1 MTEFVHLHVHSD
13 NSIQDAAVSV
23 MALADRAEELGMTH
37 LALTDHGN
45 MFGAMEFI
53 AACAETLVVGKDEN
67 GEDKEEHV
75 KRKNPINP
83 IIGCEVYVSPGSRF
97 EKKGAENEN
106 RYYHLILL
114 AASREG
120 YFNLVKLCSYAYTE
134 GFYYRPRI
142 DEELLAKYHGGLIA
156 LSACASG
163 EIPRL
168 IQAGKNDEAEAKA
181 LYYRDLF
188 GNDEEGNPNFY
199 LEIMEH
205 GIPAGALRGNNLS
218 QKDIN
223 NAVVKISRQT
233 GIPLVATND
242 VHYLRKEDHIA
253 HDILLCIGTGK
264 VRTEE
269 KRKKYYGDQFYLKTG
284 DEMARLFGEYPEA
297 IENTVLIAKRCN
309 ADVPR
314 IETGDLPRYLP
325 DFEIPGGFDSID
337 SYLRSLAVEGL
348 EKRYAREMT
357 AGSTKW
363 EEVKKRCEYELDII
377 ITMGFT
383 GYFLIV
389 ADFINWAKDMGID
402 VGPGR
407 GSGAGSIVAYALR
420 ITDIDPLKYGL
431 LFERFLNPERISMPD
446 FDIDFCNERRE
457 EVISYVTEKYGKEKV
472 SQIITFGTLGA
483 KAVIKD
489 VARVL
494 SISIPESDAISKLI
508 PFAQKMTLEKAFE
521 ENPKLVE
528 MEKDPRYTELFSLA
542 RKLEGL
548 KRHSSIH
555 AAGIVISRNDLID
568 YVPLYRD
575 PKTGGVATQYS
586 MNYLEGCGLVKMDL
600 LGLKTLDLLH
610 HTEELIRRRGP
621 DWSNFSILN
630 VREDDEATF
639 AMLGE
644 GRSFGVFQ
652 FESEGMQNTLRQ
664 AKPEKIEDLL
674 ALNALYRP
682 GPMANIPQFIECKN
696 GRRAITYLHPNLESV
711 LKETYGVIVY
721 QEQVMQVARII
732 AGYSMGQADDLR
744 RAMGKK
750 KKEAIQKGKLSFL
763 EGAAKQ
769 GFSKDEASRIY
780 DILVPFGGYG
790 FNKSH
795 AAVYAVLAYRTAY
808 LKANFPAE
816 FMAANLSNE
825 INSADKDK
833 LSECIS
839 EARKMG
845 IEVDPPDINRSD
857 KFFTVVDGR
866 IVFGFLGIKGVG
878 SAPADEII
886 LSRQDPATGVVRPY
900 TGFMDFLDRVTL
912 QANQAN
918 QHIVSRKVIEL
929 LIKTGAFD
937 SFGINRPTLLA
948 NMEAAIDHAQNKKNE
963 AKFGQV
969 SLFEDTGEKTFPDFE
984 FTQMPEMD
992 RTEQLSIERELIGF
1006 YFSGHPLDAW
1016 KELWKQ
1022 HVTLDTSN
1030 LDNVVPGTYIVIGM
1044 LKSLK
1049 TVTDKTGKAMAFGT
1063 LEDYRGEIE
1072 LAFFGDVWA
1081 ANRDKLRQDDI
1092 VAIKGRVLKRDAR
1105 TSLQAAAV
1113 LTSAELKEGKI
1124 DELAASG
1131 SNPGPDS
1138 GTGHNQWVDRNAG
1151 QNLAALDKYREVWE
1165 QNMTLDLSSPAGEN
1179 HVLVGVLAGLRT
1191 YTPPNKKEMAFGTLE
1206 DYKGRIDLVFFDR
1219 CWEYNRDK
1227 LIENTCIALKG
1238 KYDQSRAR
1246 PAFLVSS
1253 LLDLG
1258 KLRRTTRAED
1268 AAAGNNTAATAA
1280 QRAPAAGGIAPA
1292 VPQPEVHIRL
1302 RSDAVKDEKAL
1313 YPLKNYLIEHSGP
1326 APVFIHVPLV
1336 DYPPADN
1343 PAAAEDA
1350 PHSAAAGA
1358 TARSE
1363 KIIRTAVQL
1372 SVAADREQLAA
1383 LKQNPAVA
1391 EIWVA

>member
-23 MALADRAEELGMTH
+23 TALADRAEELGMTH

-53 AACAETLVVGKDEN
+53 AACKETLVIEKDEDGN
-67 GEDKEEHV
+67 DKEEHR
-75 KRKNPINP
+75 KRKNPVHP
-83 IIGCEVYVSPGSRF
+83 IIGCEAYVSPGSRF
-97 EKKGAENEN
+97 EKKGTENEN

-142 DEELLAKYHGGLIA
+142 DEDLLAKYHGGLIA

-168 IQAGKNDEAEAKA
+168 IQAGKIEEAEAKA
-181 LYYRDLF
+181 IYYRDLF
-188 GNDEEGNPNFY
+188 GSDAEGNPNFY
-199 LEIMEH
+199 LEIMDH

-223 NAVVKISRQT
+223 NAVVKISRNT

-242 VHYLRKEDHIA
+242 VHYLRREDSVA

-284 DEMARLFGEYPEA
+284 DEMAQLFGEYPEA

-309 ADVPR
+309 ADVPQ
-314 IETGDLPRYLP
+314 IKTGDLPRYLP
-325 DFEIPGGFDSID
+325 DFEIPDGFDSID

-348 EKRYAREMT
+348 EKRYAKEMA
-357 AGSTKW
+357 AGGAKW
-363 EEVKKRCEYELDII
+363 EEIKKRCDYELDTI

-389 ADFINWAKDMGID
+389 ADFINWAKDRGID

-407 GSGAGSIVAYALR
+407 GSGAGSIVAYSLR

-457 EVISYVTEKYGKEKV
+457 EVINYVTEKYGKEKV

-494 SISIPESDAISKLI
+494 SISISESDAISKQI
-508 PFAQKMTLEKAFE
+508 PFGQKITLKRAFE
-521 ENPKLVE
+521 ENPKLAE

-548 KRHSSIH
+548 KRHPSIH
-555 AAGIVISRNDLID
+555 PAGIVIGKTDLTN

-575 PKTGGVATQYS
+575 SKTGVIATQYT
-586 MNYLEGCGLVKMDL
+586 MNPLESCGLVKMDF
-600 LGLKTLDLLH
+600 LGLKTLDVIK
-610 HTEELIRRRGP
+610 HTTELIRRRGGEF
-621 DWSNFSILN
+621 SNFN
-630 VREDDEATF
+630 VEDAPEDDQATF
-639 AMLGE
+639 KMLGE
-644 GRSFGVFQ
+644 GNSFEVFQ
-652 FESEGMQNTLRQ
+652 FESEGMQNILRQ
-664 AKPEKIEDLL
+664 TKPGSIEDLT
-674 ALNALYRP
+674 ALNAMYRP
-682 GPMANIPQFIECKN
+682 GPMQFIQQFVDSKN
-696 GRRAITYLHPNLESV
+696 GRSNITYPHPNLEGI

-732 AGYSMGQADDLR
+732 AGYSMGQADLLR

-750 KKEAIQKGKLSFL
+750 KKEIIKKEKIPFL
-763 EGAAKQ
+763 EGAQKQ
-769 GFSKDEASRIY
+769 GYSKDDADRIY
-780 DILVPFGGYG
+780 DILVPFSNYG

-795 AAVYAVLAYRTAY
+795 AAAYSVVAYRTAY
-808 LKANFPAE
+808 LKTHFPAE

-833 LSECIS
+833 LSDCIS

-857 KFFTVVDGR
+857 KYFSVVDGR

-886 LSRQDPATGVVRPY
+886 LNRQNPETGVVEPY
-900 TGFMDFLDRVTL
+900 TSFMNFLDRVTL
-912 QANQAN
+912 QANQQN

-948 NMEAAIDHAQNKKNE
+948 NMEAAIDHSQNKKNE

-992 RTEQLSIERELIGF
+992 RTEQLTIERELIGF

-1016 KELWKQ
+1016 KELWNQ
-1022 HVTLDTSN
+1022 HVTLDTSD
-1030 LDNVVPGTYIVIGM
+1030 LDNIAPGTYILIGI

-1049 TVTDKTGKAMAFGT
+1049 AVTDKTGKAMAFGS
-1063 LEDYRGEIE
+1063 LEDYRGVIE

-1081 ANRDKLRQDDI
+1081 ANRDKLRLDDV
-1092 VAIKGRVLKRDAR
+1092 VAIKGRVLKRDSK

-1131 SNPGPDS
+1131 PGAGSAPAP
-1138 GTGHNQWVDRNAG
+1138 NQWADQNAG

-1165 QNMTLDLSSPAGEN
+1165 QNMTLDLSAPAGEN

-1206 DYKGRIDLVFFDR
+1206 DYRGRVDLVFFDR
-1219 CWEYNRDK
+1219 CWEFNRDK

-1258 KLRRTTRAED
+1258 KLRRTTKTDEAE
-1268 AAAGNNTAATAA
+1268 NNSAATAPQNAA
-1280 QRAPAAGGIAPA
+1280 QRAPTANSTTAAP
-1292 VPQPEVHIRL
+1292 PPEVHIRL
-1302 RSDAVKDEKAL
+1302 RSDAAKDEKAL
-1313 YPLKNYLIEHSGP
+1313 YPLRNYLIEHSGS
-1326 APVFIHVPLV
+1326 APVFIHVPPA
-1336 DYPPADN
+1336 DNSPADN
-1343 PAAAEDA
+1343 P
-1350 PHSAAAGA
+1350 PAAGA
-1358 TARSE
+1358 TAGATARGE

-1372 SVAADREQLAA
+1372 SVAVDREQLAA